1 MVPVRTNPVTKIGR
15 LMATS
20 TCSGYCFHADWDSSL
35 ATSAPRRKNRFI
47 LLPNTVRPASPW

>member
-1 MVPVRTNPVTKIGR
+1 MTKIGR